1 MFATLNHRRDRNEP
15 SLWDSSRSR
24 DDSFVMTRIHPPLRL
39 PLSLLFRPIS
49 VFSISPRFTM
59 ITWSRFILL
68 ISEEREREER
78 LCREQKKVIPFSSEG
93 NLIKVDFDGLGEEVE
108 NRFNGYSLILHG
120 SVNCFIGCSLFPL
133 WSCLFARPTDTLD
146 FVAFYTVVKLA
157 TAAKVAPPCTML
169 ASTLQVKQKLSSSYW
184 IILRTFDYLWGGPKE
199 ILVPILRRFKTPDLD
214 LYSSQNQPVKTSF
227 FLHESWPE
235 EI

>member
-1 MFATLNHRRDRNEP
+1 
-15 SLWDSSRSR
+15 
-24 DDSFVMTRIHPPLRL
+24 
-39 PLSLLFRPIS
+39 
-49 VFSISPRFTM
+49 M

-108 NRFNGYSLILHG
+108 NRFNVYSLILHG